1 MGELPASGWSLGKT
15 DGYKAPAEDI
25 TWLFKNLCVVQWA
38 KWKFY
43 AEDKE
48 LFISLRFNFSEE
60 PFSEEGPSIL
70 RALNPL
76 GDFGKRDM
84 K

>member
-1 MGELPASGWSLGKT
+1 MGEPAGSGWSVGKT
-15 DGYKAPAEDI
+15 NAGYEAPAQDI

-38 KWKFY
+38 KWELY

-60 PFSEEGPSIL
+60 PS
-70 RALNPL
+70 
-76 GDFGKRDM
+76 K
-84 K
+84 